1 MAARYHTTKVPNL
14 QIVTVLQSHSTIL
27 PQSTACRLT
36 QSTAGITVSASPHQP
51 PTTTKP
57 QTPPA
62 KTHQRPRTTT
72 HQEPQKKHI
81 DPKAPKAHKAT
92 GKIKNRK
99 DKNPLCY
106 TSWVRIAQW
115 LERWSCKP
123 MVMGSIPG
131 CGCTPSI
138 PQSDNPQSATRIKDY
153 FRRSQ
158 VVATQLKILVKMGL
172 FPKYRGSHQNLWNL
186 ETTTS
191 RGPKLIG
198 LFLFDTPWS
207 AHGQGEGRLR
217 HRLPRFLRSPG
228 DRRIVGRTQNTGKTS
243 E

>member
-1 MAARYHTTKVPNL
+1 MAARYHTTKVHNL

-27 PQSTACRLT
+27 PQSTVCRLT
-36 QSTAGITVSASPHQP
+36 QGAVDITVSTSPHQP

-106 TSWVRIAQW
+106 ISWARIAQW

-123 MVMGSIPG
+123 MVMGLIPG

-158 VVATQLKILVKMGL
+158 IFFSRKICAWKNPGI
-172 FPKYRGSHQNLWNL
+172 
-186 ETTTS
+186 S
-191 RGPKLIG
+191 R
-198 LFLFDTPWS
+198 
-207 AHGQGEGRLR
+207 
-217 HRLPRFLRSPG
+217 
-228 DRRIVGRTQNTGKTS
+228 
-243 E
+243 